1 MTIENSADEL
11 EGLRAVPVFSELE
24 PKVLGQIL
32 DVAERRHVSSGA
44 LLIQRGDPASD
55 LFIVLGGRFAVLGPS
70 GPIAEISVG
79 EPIGELAFFAGG
91 VRSADV
97 IALRDSEVLVISQ
110 EGYRQV
116 AQQVAGL
123 ERSILSS
130 VARRLARV
138 TTTSPKLRPRP
149 GRLVAMIALG
159 GCPI

>member
-1 MTIENSADEL
+1 MAIQNTPDEIDR
-11 EGLRAVPVFSELE
+11 LRAVPVFSELE
-24 PKVLGQIL
+24 PQVLAQIL
-32 DVAERRHVSSGA
+32 DVAERRQIGSGD

-55 LFIVLGGRFAVLGPS
+55 LFIVLRGRFAVLGPS

-97 IALRDSEVLVISQ
+97 IASRDSEVLVISQ
-110 EGYRQV
+110 EGYREV
-116 AQQVAGL
+116 VQQVVGL

-138 TTTSPKLRPRP
+138 TTASPKLRPRP
-149 GRLVAMIALG
+149 GRLVAVITLG
-159 GCPI
+159 GRP